1 MIRPYCRLS
10 TRCMSRRRHFVT
22 RPRSHQLTLVPT
34 RITSIQP
41 FPFRIPLSLARQTFA
56 SSSSSN
62 GEPFSRWKLFA
73 RIVRYIRI
81 PLLVASVYSLGYQQ
95 GIIEY
100 ARNPTELKEALLNSV
115 LASVGCRD
123 KSGVSS
129 IRDIDSSRMFS
140 KANREVRKVARIGG
154 KIMIAAKALAAQKQA
169 EAIEAVQSTL
179 PTDISKEN
187 LVAILD
193 EDFSY
198 QRWTTA
204 VEQLDGN
211 WTYMLI
217 DSQLPNAFVTEIMPR
232 HIFITT
238 SMLNIIGNED
248 ELALVLGHELSH
260 MLLGHI
266 SEKNMVETM
275 LRTVEVL
282 LLSMDPT
289 SGVLSLL
296 FVGSL
301 ATLRTAFT
309 AAHSRE
315 HEHEADGLG
324 IQLAAMACFD
334 TRKAASVFQKLHE
347 QAGAP
352 NGKRLLSFADT
363 HPSSSDRYE
372 KLILASTT
380 ENVDKYANTSCSSV
394 KSRLRSVMNTSGG
407 SNR

>member
-1 MIRPYCRLS
+1 
-10 TRCMSRRRHFVT
+10 
-22 RPRSHQLTLVPT
+22 
-34 RITSIQP
+34 
-41 FPFRIPLSLARQTFA
+41 
-56 SSSSSN
+56 
-62 GEPFSRWKLFA
+62 
-73 RIVRYIRI
+73 
-81 PLLVASVYSLGYQQ
+81 LGYQQ

-100 ARNPTELKEALLNSV
+100 ARNPTDSKEALLDYV
-115 LASVGCRD
+115 LASNGCRD

-129 IRDIDSSRMFS
+129 SRDIVSSRMFS
-140 KANREVRKVARIGG
+140 KANRAVRKVARIGG

-169 EAIEAVQSTL
+169 EAIEAVLSTL
-179 PTDISKEN
+179 QTDISKEN

-193 EDFSY
+193 EDDSY

-204 VEQLDGN
+204 VEQLDGK

-217 DSQLPNAFVTEIMPR
+217 DSQVPNAFVHQIMPR

-260 MLLGHI
+260 MLLGHN

-275 LRTVEVL
+275 LRTIEVL

-315 HEHEADGLG
+315 DEHEADELG

-334 TRKAASVFQKLHE
+334 TRKAASMFRNLDEK
-347 QAGAP
+347 AGVP
-352 NGKRLLSFADT
+352 NGTRLLSFADT

-380 ENVDKYANTSCSSV
+380 ENADKYATTSCSSV

-407 SNR
+407 SSNR